1 MNVAVYLLMTLAI
14 TFALLAQRR
23 KTLANNYANTYQYRY
38 NYFHNRFYIISF
50 LILGGICFF
59 CKSGVDIPGYAYN
72 YTNWSWSSLTD
83 VSREPAYKILNI
95 LLSRVIP
102 NPYIGLGVI
111 KLLSLGLVFYSAYIV
126 REKINVGMAIFSYCC
141 LLYIYNFQILRL
153 MLALGIVFLAL
164 SLEMNGK
171 SIKCIILLVLAFFF
185 HYTSIFV
192 LLTYAGAKILG
203 RKMTVLRAILI
214 GVILVLLFQNSV
226 YFINRLQSSVVYF
239 QKYESYT
246 RNMSSTAGIGGIGQ
260 LLFFIPIL
268 VVLILNYRNEHE
280 SKEYAFHFI
289 LGIMTFACGSLGYL
303 LPNTRMT
310 FYFYYFFFYYC
321 AALPLKYD
329 RYVLKIGRTLSIG
342 MQSSMIILYLLL
354 RLILYLASGGIE
366 SNGLEI
372 YQFIWN

>member
-1 MNVAVYLLMTLAI
+1 MNVAVYLLMTLAVI
-14 TFALLAQRR
+14 FALFAQGI
-23 KTLANNYANTYQYRY
+23 KSPASNNTNIYQYRY
-38 NYFHNRFYIISF
+38 DCFHNRFYIISF
-50 LILGGICFF
+50 LILGATCFF
-59 CKSGVDIPGYAYN
+59 CKSGYDIPTYAYN

-83 VSREPAYKILNI
+83 VSIEPAYKILNI
-95 LLSRVIP
+95 LLSRVIS

-141 LLYIYNFQILRL
+141 LLYIYNFQLLRL

-192 LLTYAGAKILG
+192 LLTYVGAKILG
-203 RKMTVLRAILI
+203 RKMTVTRAILTG
-214 GVILVLLFQNSV
+214 GVLVLLFQNSV
-226 YFINRLQSSVVYF
+226 YLINRLQSSVVYF
-239 QKYESYT
+239 HKYESYT
-246 RNMSSTAGIGGIGQ
+246 RNMSSTARIGGIGQ

-268 VVLILNYRNEHE
+268 VVLILNYKNEHE
-280 SKEYAFHFI
+280 SKEFAFHFI
-289 LGIMTFACGSLGYL
+289 LGIMTFVCGSLGYL

-310 FYFYYFFFYYC
+310 YYFYYFFFYYC

-329 RYVLKIGRTLSIG
+329 KYNLRIGRTLTIG
-342 MQSSMIILYLLL
+342 MKTSMMILYLLL

-366 SNGLEI
+366 SNGLVI